1 MALSLGTEKK
11 WQVYLVVT
19 LIAVVLGGGY
29 EIKDNYFPSA
39 PAPTHPEAATAARTV
54 SPQPVS
60 VNGQAV
66 AATASAGPDAQKLT
80 TAGIDPVLHLDKLAL
95 SEDVEYLGAGRNIFS
110 AESAPARIETPVAGP
125 RPNQP
130 GQPGQPGVNAPALV
144 PEKPRPPAIDLK
156 YFGYAQAKDK
166 SLQAFFVRGE
176 DIFIARSGEIVD
188 HRYKIGNILP
198 ASVQVT
204 DMGYNNTQILP
215 LQSN

>member
-1 MALSLGTEKK
+1 MALPLGTEKK

-19 LIAVVLGGGY
+19 LIAVAVVGVGY

-39 PAPTHPEAATAARTV
+39 LAPARPA
-54 SPQPVS
+54 
-60 VNGQAV
+60 
-66 AATASAGPDAQKLT
+66 AATASRPVSQQPSPANGQSAAPTASAGQDAQKLSN
-80 TAGIDPVLHLDKLAL
+80 AGIDPALHLDKLAL
-95 SEDVEYLGAGRNIFS
+95 SEDVAYLGTGRNIFS

-130 GQPGQPGVNAPALV
+130 GQPAVNAPPSM

-166 SLQAFFVRGE
+166 SLQAFFVHGE
-176 DIFIARSGEIVD
+176 DIFIARTGEIVD
-188 HRYKIGNILP
+188 HRYKVGPIQP

-204 DMGYNNTQILP
+204 DMSYNNTQSLP